1 MHILS
6 FSKHRLLAGT
16 LLCGL
21 TTPLWAASGTSSF
34 DVNVQVLATCSISA
48 SNMTFSSITT
58 GTTSNT
64 DATSSLTVNCSNGT
78 PYTIALGNG
87 NNYSGGRRMTNGTT
101 NINYYLYSDSGRSTQ
116 WNSASTQTG
125 TGSGSDQSF
134 NIYGRI
140 PSGQSVPFT
149 GAYSDTIIAT
159 VTY

>member
-34 DVNVQVLATCSISA
+34 DVSIQVLATCSISA

-134 NIYGRI
+134 TIYGRI